1 MAALEQVFVLFL
13 LIVVGYVIKKMKIIT
28 NDMNRDVGNLVLY
41 VTLPAFLITAMNF
54 SFSPELLEQSGK
66 LITISFGVYALAI
79 GISYLAP
86 KVLGIKGRAKDIYQF
101 VIVFANVGFMGYP
114 VTKTIFGDI
123 GVFYAAIYNLPFNLL
138 VWTIGIYFLTRRNE
152 EGNNSFNLKSFLNP
166 GLVAITTG
174 FLLFLFSVELPYFI
188 CKPLSMLGDATTP
201 LSMIFIGSMLA
212 DVKATEIFSDRKAF
226 MLSVVRLLILPF
238 IVMIILK
245 GLGLGYYLVG
255 IPVIITAMPAATNAA
270 IMASKFGSDYHFA
283 SKVIF
288 ISTLISIFTIP
299 IVVMFIK

>member
-28 NDMNRDVGNLVLY
+28 NDMNRDVSNLVLY

-152 EGNNSFNLKSFLNP
+152 EGNKSFNLKSFLNP

-188 CKPLSMLGDATTP
+188 YKPLSMLGDATTP

-255 IPVIITAMPAATNAA
+255 IPVVITAMPAATNAA